1 MCLKS
6 SDINFVSV
14 SPDKPNIKLCVKKI
28 DHDIASAMYWLV
40 SAGNSSILPKILIYC
55 KSIAD
60 VANVFHYLHSELDNK
75 SQIEMFHSETP
86 SEKKKFIIEQL
97 SRSDSEVKII
107 VATSALGMGIDI
119 AYCHSVILYG
129 PPTSIVDFVQEL
141 GRVGRDGQPSSA
153 IILYSS
159 QHKRRVDKDV
169 RQFLDSKDCRRRNLL
184 SHF

>member
-1 MCLKS
+1 MILTLFRCLR
-6 SDINFVSV
+6 INL
-14 SPDKPNIKLCVKKI
+14 KLCVKKI

-40 SAGNSSILPKILIYC
+40 SAGNSSILPKIRIYC

-107 VATSALGMGIDI
+107 VATSALGMGIKI

-129 PPTSIVDFVQEL
+129 PPTNIVDFVQEL
-141 GRVGRDGQPSSA
+141 GRVGRDGQPSSV

-159 QHKRRVDKDV
+159 QHKRHVDKDV

>member
-14 SPDKPNIKLCVKKI
+14 SLDKPNIKLCVKKI
-28 DHDIASAMYWLV
+28 YHDIASAMYWLV
-40 SAGNSSILPKILIYC
+40 SARNSSILPKILIYC

-60 VANVFHYLHSELDNK
+60 ITNVFHYLQSELDNK

-107 VATSALGMGIDI
+107 VATSALGMDIDI
-119 AYCHSVILYG
+119 A
-129 PPTSIVDFVQEL
+129 
-141 GRVGRDGQPSSA
+141 
-153 IILYSS
+153 
-159 QHKRRVDKDV
+159 
-169 RQFLDSKDCRRRNLL
+169 
-184 SHF
+184 

>member
-1 MCLKS
+1 MCLL

-14 SPDKPNIKLCVKKI
+14 SPDKPNIKLCVKI

-86 SEKKKFIIEQL
+86 SEKKEIYYRTTFK
-97 SRSDSEVKII
+97 V
-107 VATSALGMGIDI
+107 
-119 AYCHSVILYG
+119 
-129 PPTSIVDFVQEL
+129 
-141 GRVGRDGQPSSA
+141 
-153 IILYSS
+153 
-159 QHKRRVDKDV
+159 
-169 RQFLDSKDCRRRNLL
+169 
-184 SHF
+184 

>member
-1 MCLKS
+1 MKVLCLNPC
-6 SDINFVSV
+6 DVNFVSV

-86 SEKKKFIIEQL
+86 SEK
-97 SRSDSEVKII
+97 
-107 VATSALGMGIDI
+107 
-119 AYCHSVILYG
+119 
-129 PPTSIVDFVQEL
+129 
-141 GRVGRDGQPSSA
+141 
-153 IILYSS
+153 
-159 QHKRRVDKDV
+159 
-169 RQFLDSKDCRRRNLL
+169 RNSL
-184 SHF
+184 